1 MLAFSRRQ
9 FLMAAAAVGGGALLP
24 VRVKSAGAT
33 PTALRVVRR
42 SLEVQG
48 RAAEIFAILQPD
60 GSHGLTAAA
69 GDRFRVALANE
80 LAEPTLVHWHGLTP
94 PSAQDG
100 VPDLSQPAIQPGA
113 SYDYDFVLARPGTY
127 WMHSHVGL
135 QEQQLLA
142 APLIIRDPA
151 EAGLDDQEV
160 VIMLHDFSFRDPAE
174 IYADLTGGK
183 MPMDHG
189 GMSSMSSDD
198 TGTVGGMEMSGMDH
212 GAAMPG
218 MDMHLNDVEYDAY
231 LANDRTLD
239 DPEVVRV
246 ERGGRVRLRIIN
258 GSSSTN
264 FHIDLGALEGRLVA
278 VDGHAIQPVSGRRFP
293 LAIAQRADIR
303 LSLPGSGAWPILA
316 VREGDTAQTG
326 IILASKDA
334 AITRLTGRAAEATVP
349 LDLALE
355 SGLKAAIP
363 LPARPAER
371 THRVELGGGM
381 MPFVWTLNGKRFGAD
396 TPLPVK
402 AGERVEML
410 LVNRTSMAHPMHLHG
425 HVFQVAAIGDQPVQ
439 GALRDTVLV
448 PAGGR
453 VAIAFD
459 ADNPG
464 HWAFHCHNLYH
475 MQAGMMTS
483 VKYES

>member
-1 MLAFSRRQ
+1 MG
-9 FLMAAAAVGGGALLP
+9 AAAVGGGALLP
-24 VRVKSAGAT
+24 VRVKSAGAAAT
-33 PTALRVVRR
+33 PLRVVRR

-48 RAAEIFAILQPD
+48 RPAEIFAILQPD
-60 GSHGLTAAA
+60 GSHGLMATA
-69 GDRFRVALANE
+69 GGRFRVALANE
-80 LAEPTLVHWHGLTP
+80 LREPTLVHWHGLTP

-100 VPDLSQPAIQPGA
+100 VPDLSQPVIEPGA
-113 SYDYDFVLARPGTY
+113 AYDYDFVLARPGTY

-142 APLIIRDPA
+142 APLIIRDPR
-151 EAGLDDQEV
+151 EAGLDEQEV
-160 VIMLHDFSFRDPAE
+160 VILLHDFSFRDPAE

-183 MPMDHG
+183 TPMAHG
-189 GMSSMSSDD
+189 DMSSGSMGNMD
-198 TGTVGGMEMSGMDH
+198 MSGMDH
-212 GAAMPG
+212 QAMGHEAAMPS

-231 LANDRTLD
+231 LANDRTLA
-239 DPEVVRV
+239 DPEIVRV

-264 FHIDLGALEGRLVA
+264 FHLDLGALDGRLAA

-303 LSLPGSGAWPILA
+303 LDLPGSGAWPVLA
-316 VREGDTAQTG
+316 VREGDSAQTG

-334 AITRLTGRAAEATVP
+334 TIARVPERAAETAGP
-349 LDLALE
+349 LDLTLE
-355 SGLKAAIP
+355 SGLKAAAP
-363 LPARPAER
+363 LAARPVDRALR
-371 THRVELGGGM
+371 LELGGGM
-381 MPFVWTLNGKRFGAD
+381 MPFVWMLNGKRFGED

-402 AGERVEML
+402 AGERVEILM
-410 LVNRTSMAHPMHLHG
+410 VNPTGMAHPMHLHG
-425 HVFQVAAIGDQPVQ
+425 HVFQVAAIGDRPLQ

-453 VAIAFD
+453 VRIAFD

-483 VKYES
+483 VQYEG